1 MSDLESCKLSRC
13 RTCWLG
19 RMEYRAAWTLQ
30 QRLVE
35 ERSGN
40 RIDDTLL
47 LLEHPPTFTLGKR
60 TDAAHLLVT
69 EEDMRNRG
77 ATLVPVD
84 RGGDV
89 TFHGPGQLVGYPI
102 ISLAGR
108 QGGPGR
114 YMRDLEETLIRAM
127 SCFGIAAGRVAGL
140 TGVWVDDQKIAA
152 IGARIN
158 ARRVTSHGFALNVS
172 TDLSYFE
179 WIVPCG
185 IRGRG
190 VTSLSRVLR
199 RNVSL
204 SEVMTSVIRAFGDV
218 FGCSTE
224 AIEQEALLQGGHP

>member
-1 MSDLESCKLSRC
+1 MSDLASRNLPRC

-19 RMEYRAAWTLQ
+19 RMEYRAAWRLQ

-40 RIDDTLL
+40 RIEDTLL

-60 TDAAHLLVT
+60 TDAAHLLLT
-69 EEDMRNRG
+69 EEEMKRRG
-77 ATLVPVD
+77 AALVPVD

-127 SCFGIAAGRVAGL
+127 SRFGVEAGRVAGL
-140 TGVWVDDQKIAA
+140 TGVWVGDEKIAA

-158 ARRVTSHGFALNVS
+158 AQRVTSHGFALNVS

-179 WIVPCG
+179 WIIPCG

-190 VTSLSRVLR
+190 VTSLSRALG
-199 RNVSL
+199 RNVAL
-204 SEVMTSVIRAFGDV
+204 SEIIPSVIRAFGEV
-218 FGCSTE
+218 FGCSTDVVE
-224 AIEQEALLQGGHP
+224 PEALI

>member
-1 MSDLESCKLSRC
+1 MSTLADPGGPRC

-19 RMEYRAAWTLQ
+19 RMEYRAAWELQ

-35 ERSGN
+35 ERSSD
-40 RIDDTLL
+40 RIADTLL

-69 EEDMRNRG
+69 GEDMQSRG
-77 ATLVPVD
+77 AALVHVD

-102 ISLAGR
+102 ISLAGHT
-108 QGGPGR
+108 GGAGR
-114 YMRDLEETLIRAM
+114 YMRDLEETLIRALADL
-127 SCFGIAAGRVAGL
+127 GIAAGRVAGL
-140 TGVWVDDQKIAA
+140 TGVWVGDEKIAA

-158 ARRVTSHGFALNVS
+158 VKRVTSHGFALNVS

-179 WIVPCG
+179 WIIPCG

-190 VTSLSRVLR
+190 VTSLQRLLGRDVPF
-199 RNVSL
+199 NAVIA
-204 SEVMTSVIRAFGDV
+204 SVVRAFRDV
-218 FGCSTE
+218 LGRSTE
-224 AIEQEALLQGGHP
+224 PIEAKKLLHEVRK